1 MPTTASPFSS
11 SFRVLLLAVFFCAG
25 LAPVRADDKPAAEL
39 SDATAGKLQDLKAL
53 EDANKMDEASA
64 LVDTLLTTAD
74 PKSFDRAVLSRI
86 KATYLFRKNDTT
98 SRFAAIEPLQ
108 TALDL
113 SDTYG
118 FFEVKDAQQLRF
130 YIANLCFERG
140 STSKDPAAQLADYE
154 TARGVIARWI
164 EIAQTNPSALPPPPP
179 SANSMENAEMFYA
192 QLLYTEAN
200 LDPKHVDKDLIKKAL
215 VETEKGLRSA
225 DAPNENLYVLQ
236 LATLQQL
243 GNYADA
249 ADVLEFIL
257 KTKPDN
263 KSYWQQLTA
272 FYAALS
278 NEAIK
283 AKDEKKAFE
292 YNLRAIVTIERA
304 HKYGAL
310 NKPEDN
316 FELFSLYF
324 NIGQYQQGAELLESG
339 LHDGSIKS
347 TPGNWVLLA
356 DAYQQLHKDLKA
368 VDVLHETASL
378 FPEKG
383 QFNFVAAQIL
393 YSMDKTADALADIQ
407 ACVARDGGEKPA
419 QSWLFYAYLAIEL
432 QKFELAGQAV
442 ESAAKYPHS
451 PADDKTIA
459 SLREAVKSAIAQ
471 RDAAFRKTE

>member
-1 MPTTASPFSS
+1 MFTAASPFSS
-11 SFRVLLLAVFFCAG
+11 SFRALLLAVFFCASF
-25 LAPVRADDKPAAEL
+25 APARADEKPAAEL
-39 SDATAGKLQDLKAL
+39 SDSTSEKLQDLKVL

-64 LVDTLLTTAD
+64 LVDSLLATVD

-86 KATYLFRKNDTT
+86 KATYLFRKNDPV
-98 SRFAAIEPLQ
+98 SRFAAIEALQ
-108 TALDL
+108 TALGL

-118 FFEVKDAQQLRF
+118 FFEAKDAQQLRF

-140 STSKDPAAQLADYE
+140 TTSKDPAAQRADFDTSRTVIE
-154 TARGVIARWI
+154 RWLEVAKTDPTA
-164 EIAQTNPSALPPPPP
+164 PP
-179 SANSMENAEMFYA
+179 SPSPAADSMENAEMFYA
-192 QLLYTEAN
+192 QLLYTMAES
-200 LDPKHVDKDLIKKAL
+200 DPKHADLELIKLAL
-215 VETEKGLRSA
+215 AEAEKGLRSA
-225 DAPNENLYVLQ
+225 PVPNENLYILQ

-243 GNYADA
+243 GDYANA

-257 KTKPDN
+257 KGKPEN

-272 FYAALS
+272 FYVTLAAD
-278 NEAIK
+278 ADH
-283 AKDEKKAFE
+283 AKDKKKAFE

-339 LHDGSIKS
+339 LRDGIITSSPK
-347 TPGNWVLLA
+347 NWVLLA

-368 VDVLHETASL
+368 VDVLHETAKL
-378 FPEKG
+378 FPQNG
-383 QFNFVAAQIL
+383 QFNFLAAQIL
-393 YSMDKTADALADIQ
+393 YGMDKTAEALADIQ
-407 ACVARDGGEKPA
+407 ACVSKDGGVNPA

-451 PADDKTIA
+451 AADDKTIA
-459 SLREAVKSAIAQ
+459 SLRDAVKSAIAQ
-471 RDAAFRKTE
+471 RDAAFRRTE

>member
-1 MPTTASPFSS
+1 MSTTASPLSS

-25 LAPVRADDKPAAEL
+25 LAPARADDKPAAQL
-39 SDATAGKLQDLKAL
+39 SDATSEKLQDLKGL
-53 EDANKMDEASA
+53 EDANKMDEAMA
-64 LVDTLLTTAD
+64 LVDSLLATSD
-74 PKSFDRAVLSRI
+74 PNSFDRAVLSRI
-86 KATYLFRKNDTT
+86 KATYLFRKSDT
-98 SRFAAIEPLQ
+98 SSHYAAIEPLQ
-108 TALDL
+108 TALKL

-118 FFEVKDAQQLRF
+118 FFEAKDAQQLRF
-130 YIANLCFERG
+130 YIANLSFDRG
-140 STSKDPAAQLADYE
+140 ASSKDPAAQLADYE
-154 TARGVIARWI
+154 TARGMIVRWL
-164 EIAQTNPSALPPPPP
+164 EVAQTNPSAQPPP
-179 SANSMENAEMFYA
+179 SPAPDSMESAEMFYA

-200 LDPKHVDKDLIKKAL
+200 LDPKHINLDLVKKSL

-225 DAPNENLYVLQ
+225 AVPNGNLYVLKW
-236 LATLQQL
+236 AALQQL
-243 GNYADA
+243 GDYADA

-272 FYAALS
+272 FYAALA
-278 NEAIK
+278 NDAIK

-310 NKPEDN
+310 NKPDDN

-368 VDVLHETASL
+368 VDVLHETARL

-393 YSMDKTADALADIQ
+393 YGMDKTAEALADIQ

-459 SLREAVKSAIAQ
+459 SLREAVKSAIEQ